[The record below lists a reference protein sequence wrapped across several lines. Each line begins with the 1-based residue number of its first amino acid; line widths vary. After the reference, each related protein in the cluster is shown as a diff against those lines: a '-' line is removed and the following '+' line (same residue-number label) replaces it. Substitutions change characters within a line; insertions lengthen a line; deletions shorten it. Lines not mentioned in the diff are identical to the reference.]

1 MKTLFV
7 ENLNQHKN
15 QKIKHSMEGKQL
27 LQNLTDQIL
36 IFIKVMLIQIK
47 KLGLKMEQIK
57 IVFIINWSFLEIKE
71 FKVLKSS

>member
-15 QKIKHSMEGKQL
+15 QKIKHSMEGKRL

-47 KLGLKMEQIK
+47 KLGLKME
-57 IVFIINWSFLEIKE
+57 
-71 FKVLKSS
+71 